1 MMGYVRCPRRKS
13 IASRLLAPGL
23 RVPEEQQPHAELQQ
37 DRPTCRAL
45 RVAQIN
51 LFNSNLMNLMN
62 YKGIGWKLQVLR
74 PFSNVFEVSGI
85 AGTAY
90 FCMTMGIGIKEVGRE
105 ISTIVR
111 GQRDCFNLV
120 GGHYIDLIRVLPGGG
135 WQPGVLDS
143 QLVGDVRWSS

>member
-1 MMGYVRCPRRKS
+1 MLRDSWRLASESQKNNS
-13 IASRLLAPGL
+13 LTQNFNKIALLAGRL
-23 RVPEEQQPHAELQQ
+23 ESHRS
-37 DRPTCRAL
+37 TCL
-45 RVAQIN
+45 TP
-51 LFNSNLMNLMN
+51 NLMNLMN

-111 GQRDCFNLV
+111 GQRDCFNLN
-120 GGHYIDLIRVLPGGG
+120 GGHSIDLMRVLPGGG